1 MTTQAGTVGPLAAGL
16 RWAIDRALA
25 VGYGVVYDCIFERF
39 GPYRALQQEI
49 LDVVRAA
56 AGARHPQEIRVLDIG
71 CGPGNFSLLLA
82 NAGFSVIGVDA
93 YEPLVTLAQEK
104 RRAQHLPNLAFKC
117 VNVGH
122 TAAFPAARFDQILN
136 VHFLYAH
143 PDPDAILREA
153 ARLLAPG
160 GHGVFV
166 NLTRRVW
173 VLPTFRRLREVEGW
187 GAALG
192 SLLWM
197 LPNALFESLRPRQTG
212 PHYWGEAQ
220 FAERLRTAGFEV
232 LELRRTFFDG
242 ASLLAWVRKP
252 A

>member
-1 MTTQAGTVGPLAAGL
+1 VTAPGRVAAGV
-16 RWAIDRALA
+16 RWSIDRALA
-25 VGYGVVYDCIFERF
+25 VGYGLVYDYIFDRF
-39 GPYRALQQEI
+39 GPYRVLQQEV
-49 LDVVRAA
+49 LDMVRTT
-56 AGARHPQEIRVLDIG
+56 AGGRRPREFRVLDIG

-82 NAGFSVIGVDA
+82 DEGFSVIGVDA

-117 VNVGH
+117 VNVAQ
-122 TAAFPAARFDQILN
+122 TAAFPAAHFDHVLN

-143 PDPDAILREA
+143 PDPDAVLREA
-153 ARLLAPG
+153 ARLLVPG

-173 VLPTFRRLREVEGW
+173 VLPTFHRLRRHVGW
-187 GAALG
+187 GAALS

-197 LPNALFESLRPRQTG
+197 LPNALFETVRPRQTG
-212 PHYWGEAQ
+212 PHYWDEAQ
-220 FAERLRTAGFEV
+220 FDAHLRAAGFDV
-232 LELRRTFFDG
+232 LELRRTFFED
-242 ASLLAWVRKP
+242 ASLLARVRK